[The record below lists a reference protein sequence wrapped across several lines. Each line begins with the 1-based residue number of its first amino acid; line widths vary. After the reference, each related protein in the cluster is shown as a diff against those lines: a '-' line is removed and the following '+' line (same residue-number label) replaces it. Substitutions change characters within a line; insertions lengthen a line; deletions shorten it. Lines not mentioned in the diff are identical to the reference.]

1 VNTGANVN
9 GTVYGGMGTRDY
21 FGTSI
26 PQSTAYDIGDAEY
39 SGTYSSMNSPATPVG
54 HTFFSPSIH
63 VDAITMS
70 TPTVSKGGTAS
81 WSITVK
87 DANGVA
93 VSGIPVTVW
102 LLNQSW
108 NSIDYSATVNTDN
121 SGVASFSTNAT
132 SSIGTYFMMLPYLDT
147 SLTSYYYDS
156 YQNLAWTT
164 YFTVQ

>member
-1 VNTGANVN
+1 
-9 GTVYGGMGTRDY
+9 
-21 FGTSI
+21 
-26 PQSTAYDIGDAEY
+26 
-39 SGTYSSMNSPATPVG
+39 
-54 HTFFSPSIH
+54 
-63 VDAITMS
+63 VDAITMN
-70 TPTVSKGGTAS
+70 TPSIAKGATAS

-108 NSIDYSATVNTDN
+108 TAIDYSATVTTDS

-132 SSIGTYFMMLPYLDT
+132 SSSGTYFMLLPYVDT

-156 YQNLAWTT
+156 YQNKAWTT
-164 YFTVQ
+164 YFSVQ